1 MDFRFTDEQRMLDDS
16 MTRFLA
22 DTFPFDTYRAAI
34 EDARGFDAVRWR
46 QMAELGW
53 LALPFPESV
62 GGFGGSLIDI
72 QLIARRMG
80 ERMAIDPWLTAALLP
95 GKVLEHVGTPTA
107 MAQLASIVS
116 GDLLVALAALEVG
129 AHYDVAQI
137 STRIT
142 MAEGGHAIT
151 GRKSLVF
158 SAPCA
163 QRFLVTARDDNGIPV
178 LLDVPADAA
187 GVTVTNYRVLDGSRA
202 AEVIFDGVLISSDAI
217 LLNGSEALTAVG
229 RALDIASA
237 AICADMYGAMSEAF
251 RKSLEY
257 ARTRKQF
264 GSAIGSLQVIQHYL
278 VDMFI
283 DVQQSESLVW
293 MAGIRGDTDDTVGRE
308 QAISTAKA
316 YLCRSA
322 VAVTQKAIQIHGGIG
337 VTEELDIGHFF
348 RRVTHYS
355 ALFGDRDHHVSRFI
369 RNQNLRAM

>member
-229 RALDIASA
+229 QGAGKQTIIVPAHAL
-237 AICADMYGAMSEAF
+237 EAF
-251 RKSLEY
+251 
-257 ARTRKQF
+257 
-264 GSAIGSLQVIQHYL
+264 
-278 VDMFI
+278 
-283 DVQQSESLVW
+283 
-293 MAGIRGDTDDTVGRE
+293 GDAFKMLKG
-308 QAISTAKA
+308 
-316 YLCRSA
+316 RSA
-322 VAVTQKAIQIHGGIG
+322 
-337 VTEELDIGHFF
+337 
-348 RRVTHYS
+348 
-355 ALFGDRDHHVSRFI
+355 
-369 RNQNLRAM
+369 